1 MLPLALPAGWRLGTV
16 RVWVTRTQPG
26 ADRLAAALRNAGHE
40 AHVAPVLAISPTGHA
55 PPEGCFDFVLFVSE
69 HALRCA
75 AAGGWRN
82 AAWAH
87 CPSAAIGRI
96 GEATLRE
103 FGVVPCL
110 GGLDNAKSVTAT
122 LAEAPQRSLIVKG
135 EGGRQL
141 LQNWLRDH
149 GGTVVE
155 WDVYRRQPTAP
166 DMAGEAVDAIVVASA
181 DGLVATAEAWFAAN
195 GSPAVQLFV
204 PSERIARRAAR
215 LGFGNIVVTL
225 GANAEATV
233 AAMRGE
239 RQ

>member
-1 MLPLALPAGWRLGTV
+1 M

-26 ADRLAAALRNAGHE
+26 ADRLAAALRDAGHE
-40 AHVAPVLAISPTGHA
+40 AHVAPVLAISPTGQP

-75 AAGGWRN
+75 AAGSWRD

-110 GGLDNAKSVTAT
+110 SGLENAESVTTA
-122 LAEAPQRSLIVKG
+122 LAETPQRSLIVKG
-135 EGGRQL
+135 QGGRQL

-149 GGTVVE
+149 GGMVVE
-155 WDVYRRQPTAP
+155 WDVYQRQSTAP
-166 DMAGEAVDAIVVASA
+166 DMAGEALDAIVVASA
-181 DGLVATAEAWFAAN
+181 EGLVATAEAWFAAN
-195 GSPAVQLFV
+195 GDPAVRLFV
-204 PSERIARRAAR
+204 PSERIARQAAR

>member
-1 MLPLALPAGWRLGTV
+1 MRI
-16 RVWVTRTQPG
+16 WVTRTQPG
-26 ADRLAAALRNAGHE
+26 ADRLAAALRDAGHE
-40 AHVAPVLAISPTGHA
+40 AHVAPVLAISPTGQA
-55 PPEGCFDFVLFVSE
+55 PPDGCFDFVLFVSE

-75 AAGGWRN
+75 AAGGWRD

-87 CPSAAIGRI
+87 CPSAAIGRM

-110 GGLDNAKSVTAT
+110 RGIENAKSVTTALVET
-122 LAEAPQRSLIVKG
+122 PQRSLIVKG
-135 EGGRQL
+135 QGGRQL
-141 LQNWLRDH
+141 LQNWLRDR

-155 WDVYRRQPTAP
+155 WDVYRRQSTTPNMT
-166 DMAGEAVDAIVVASA
+166 GEAVDAIVVASGE
-181 DGLVATAEAWFAAN
+181 GLVATAEAWFAAN
-195 GSPAVQLFV
+195 GDPAVRLFV

>member
-1 MLPLALPAGWRLGTV
+1 M
-16 RVWVTRTQPG
+16 
-26 ADRLAAALRNAGHE
+26 ALRDAGHK
-40 AHVAPVLAISPTGHA
+40 AHVAPVLAILPTGR
-55 PPEGCFDFVLFVSE
+55 PPPDGCFDFVLFVSE

-75 AAGGWRN
+75 AAGGWRD

-110 GGLDNAKSVTAT
+110 SDLENAKSVTAT

-135 EGGRQL
+135 QGGRQL
-141 LQNWLRDH
+141 LQNWLREH

-155 WDVYRRQPTAP
+155 WDVYRRHSTAP
-166 DMAGEAVDAIVVASA
+166 NMVGEAVDAIVVASA
-181 DGLVATAEAWFAAN
+181 EGLVATAEAWFAAN
-195 GSPAVQLFV
+195 GDPAVRLFV
-204 PSERIARRAAR
+204 PSERIARQAAR

-233 AAMRGE
+233 AAVRGE